1 MDLNCVAHALRAG
14 RDKPCRGSRE
24 ESGID
29 PTALRAQEE
38 GDDALCPSGSPSR
51 SNGLSLVMRS
61 ICFSVLPSKNSSVL
75 TGPFELAT
83 RLRIPRN
90 AVDSYMLLQ

>member
-1 MDLNCVAHALRAG
+1 M
-14 RDKPCRGSRE
+14 S
-24 ESGID
+24 
-29 PTALRAQEE
+29 
-38 GDDALCPSGSPSR
+38 SGSPSR

-61 ICFSVLPSKNSSVL
+61 ICFGVLPSKNSSVL
-75 TGPFELAT
+75 TGLFELAT